1 MVWSSSRAHT
11 RRGLLRGGGP
21 PIQCVPSRLS
31 QCRVTGIPSGDVY
44 FGPRGVQVT
53 LNSTDPAPLFL
64 NEGFSMDHVGNI
76 IMTWHVDFRSPE
88 ERSPIGPLVK
98 YGEARYAIDRSRTI
112 QLTRPPYF
120 RKEGET
126 LIHDTGEGLVSRKT
140 VVRRETPVKG
150 PRLRALKEAAETAG
164 LALTRI
170 TATETDTMT
179 DTDTYTWGED
189 YWLYCTAM
197 EPTSDAEHKALLASL
212 DPDYRHGSYIPS
224 ARTFAQMLG
233 RAYVEADGPPD
244 DELKPMNHTLDDGTK
259 GTTYH
264 RQMLVVHG
272 PVVYVDDPYAVATAA
287 LKSRYD
293 MKKVLL
299 PMLTKD
305 MERIG
310 QREYRFLIIDKRQP
324 QATSKVIPATPEL
337 LAAVGQPGASRGP
350 MHVQDFRL
358 ANQGETTE

>member
-1 MVWSSSRAHT
+1 
-11 RRGLLRGGGP
+11 
-21 PIQCVPSRLS
+21 
-31 QCRVTGIPSGDVY
+31 
-44 FGPRGVQVT
+44 
-53 LNSTDPAPLFL
+53 
-64 NEGFSMDHVGNI
+64 MDHDGNM

-88 ERSPIGPLVK
+88 ERTPIGPLVK

-112 QLTRPPYF
+112 QLTRPLYF

-126 LIHDTGEGLVSRKT
+126 LIQDKGEGLVNRKA
-140 VVRRETPVKG
+140 VVRRETSVKR
-150 PRLRALKEAAETAG
+150 PRFRALKEAAEIAG
-164 LALTRI
+164 LGLTGI
-170 TATETDTMT
+170 TARETDTKT
-179 DTDTYTWGED
+179 DTDTYTWGGD

-197 EPTSDAEHKALLASL
+197 EPTSDAERKALLAAL

-244 DELKPMNHTLDDGTK
+244 DEMRPMTHTLDDGTK

-293 MKKVLL
+293 TKKVLL
-299 PMLTKD
+299 PMLTKGL
-305 MERIG
+305 ERIG

-324 QATSKVIPATPEL
+324 EATSKVIPATPEL
-337 LAAVGQPGASRGP
+337 LATVGQPGASRGP
-350 MHVQDFRL
+350 MNVQDFL
-358 ANQGETTE
+358 FVNQGETVD